1 MQHGDA
7 LDKKV
12 NPLRPLSSR
21 GRQDVQKMAE
31 FLKTKDF
38 VTKEIWHSGKFRSRE
53 TAELL
58 KNTACP
64 EATLV
69 EHGELEPE
77 QSAKKTLKLIRETE
91 KDLIIVGH
99 LPHLARLVGLLV
111 CGDENCE
118 PVLFQKGSIIALEQ
132 KEDVCWQICWMIT
145 PNLLA

>member
-7 LDKKV
+7 LDKNV
-12 NPLRPLSSR
+12 NALRPLSDR
-21 GRQDVQKMAE
+21 GRQDVQKVAD

-38 VTKEIWHSGKFRSRE
+38 AVNEIWHSGKLRSRE

-58 KNTACP
+58 KKGACP

-69 EHGELEPE
+69 EHRELEPE
-77 QSAKKTLKLIRETE
+77 QLAKNTLKLIKKLE
-91 KDLIIVGH
+91 KDLVIVGH

-111 CGDENCE
+111 CGDEKCE
-118 PVLFQKGSIIALEQ
+118 PVLFHKGSVLALERI
-132 KEDVCWQICWMIT
+132 EDVCWQICWMIT